1 MCISKH
7 PMIPA
12 PKSTIFSLLFGFFEN
27 TQTLRAT
34 QREKK
39 THHFDAQAILVMRRI
54 PSARKTIQGPCR
66 VFSRSHCEFRRHDE
80 KDKNK
85 KKRKETEGRVYI
97 PRNQQLR
104 SGEVDRCT

>member
-1 MCISKH
+1 VQH
-7 PMIPA
+7 
-12 PKSTIFSLLFGFFEN
+12 LLFFNNPHLEAIFERCFES
-27 TQTLRAT
+27 QSDYT
-34 QREKK
+34 QREKQNK
-39 THHFDAQAILVMRRI
+39 THHCDAQAILVMRRI

-66 VFSRSHCEFRRHDE
+66 VFSRSRCEFRRHDE
-80 KDKNK
+80 KEKKK